1 MNMIKLFS
9 PYFFLYLS
17 VALSVFADQPQI
29 IRKDQVENKTAF
41 PTEADFARIDKP
53 KGLDSFYDPNIDY
66 SKFSGRVS
74 DKDETA
80 TILKIQ
86 VETKNTKF
94 FKASDPVEFRVA
106 NKLEAKPCQGNVRA
120 NEGKYITIF
129 VKNLYP
135 CWGESYNFRRGT
147 ILIFESERLAQRVK
161 DASRYR
167 VALLSKRRDFLH
179 QLNDVNKFV
188 WGFSQVQ
195 VEVASE
201 FDRKILE
208 IQKQKEIAMSSLLA
222 KKRDQ
227 IRLQR
232 ELTYRMD
239 ELDQDLSYYLVE
251 KDELFTDRWHLDHED
266 GLPTY
271 ERPAPVKSR

>member
-1 MNMIKLFS
+1 MMSLHS
-9 PYFFLYLS
+9 LLAVLYLS
-17 VALSVFADQPQI
+17 FSVGIYADQPQI
-29 IRKDQVENKTAF
+29 IRKDEVQNKSAF
-41 PTEADFARIDKP
+41 PTDDDFARIENP

-66 SKFSGRVS
+66 ARFSGRVS

-80 TILKIQ
+80 TILKVQ

-106 NKLEAKPCQGNVRA
+106 NKRDAKPCQGNVRA
-120 NEGKYITIF
+120 NEGNYLTIF

-195 VEVASE
+195 VDVASE
-201 FDRKILE
+201 YDRKIIEL
-208 IQKQKEIAMSSLLA
+208 QKQKELAMSSLIS

-239 ELDQDLSYYLVE
+239 ELDQDLAYYLVE

>member
-1 MNMIKLFS
+1 MRYKTSFLI
-9 PYFFLYLS
+9 LYLTIIVS
-17 VALSVFADQPQI
+17 SFADQPQI
-29 IRKDQVENKTAF
+29 IRKDEVENTTTF
-41 PTEADFARIDKP
+41 PTEDDFARIENP

-74 DKDETA
+74 DKDETS
-80 TILKIQ
+80 TVLKIQ
-86 VETKNTKF
+86 VESRNTKF
-94 FKASDPVEFRVA
+94 FKASDPVEFKVA
-106 NKLEAKPCQGNVRA
+106 NKRESKPCQGNVRA
-120 NEGKYITIF
+120 NEGKFLTIF

-135 CWGESYNFRRGT
+135 CWGEAYNFRRGT

-167 VALLSKRRDFLH
+167 VALLSKRRDFLF
-179 QLNDVNKFV
+179 QLNNVNKFV
-188 WGFSQVQ
+188 WGFSQEQ
-195 VEVASE
+195 VDVASE
-201 FDRKILE
+201 YDRKILE
-208 IQKQKEIAMSSLLA
+208 IQKQKEIALSSLLA

-227 IRLQR
+227 IRLQK

-251 KDELFTDRWHLDHED
+251 KDELFTDRWHLDHES

>member
-1 MNMIKLFS
+1 MRYKTSF
-9 PYFFLYLS
+9 FFLYLTIIVS
-17 VALSVFADQPQI
+17 AFADQPQI
-29 IRKDQVENKTAF
+29 IRKDEVENTKAF
-41 PTEADFARIDKP
+41 PTEDDFARIENP

-80 TILKIQ
+80 TVLKIQ
-86 VETKNTKF
+86 VESRNTKF

-106 NKLEAKPCQGNVRA
+106 NKRDAKPCQGNVRA
-120 NEGKYITIF
+120 NEGKFLTIF

-135 CWGESYNFRRGT
+135 CWGEAYNFRRGT

-167 VALLSKRRDFLH
+167 VALLSKRRDFLF
-179 QLNDVNKFV
+179 QLNNVNKFV
-188 WGFSQVQ
+188 WGFSQEQ
-195 VEVASE
+195 VDVASE
-201 FDRKILE
+201 YDRKILE
-208 IQKQKEIAMSSLLA
+208 IQKQKEVALSSLLA

-227 IRLQR
+227 IRLQK